1 MTTEQQNIISLFNTK
16 DPVNMEIAEETAIST
31 ANGVWFS
38 NWINDKIREEGIK
51 IIEEGIQQY
60 FRWIL
65 SGAPLGYKPD
75 TTYIIF
81 RTFKITIPSD
91 QDKDF
96 LNLLDLMNI
105 KIK

>member
-16 DPVNMEIAEETAIST
+16 DPVNMEIAEETAIAT
-31 ANGVWFS
+31 GNGVWFS
-38 NWINDKIREEGIK
+38 NWINDKI
-51 IIEEGIQQY
+51 IEEGMQQY

-65 SGAPLGYKPD
+65 SGAPLDYKPD

-81 RTFKITIPSD
+81 RTFRITIPSE